1 MDKSDVTS
9 EPVEAQGE
17 RVRDQ
22 RQLVVEQYKNLRK
35 GYGLGSFNLP
45 DQASIQE
52 AALALSIGGVDSA
65 EVLLDQLHSCLLPLL
80 RDQISTLLRS
90 LDQESMLEDPGS
102 NLEVIWELRSK
113 LEHTLARIAS
123 VVVVV
128 SPKPLPSSS
137 RADDQHLQVFKS
149 FRVHDLNMRM
159 CRISHVIGNIFLVTC
174 GHIENMNPTSTE
186 ESRSKLR
193 GYESEDH
200 HSSIYDIYDDDQTEE
215 ALNSIESIIN
225 CLNKSEADAAEEHW
239 KPGLLMMDDL
249 LYMAIRS
256 SDVSSEWK
264 SIRKPVLR
272 LTEAVKPII
281 KLSRL
286 FFAKLSKRGMNTKR
300 LPPFSEM
307 NSKQLKCLYESS
319 QTIAND
325 LHELW
330 HLLFKA
336 DSAPEAV
343 PTNTCDM
350 THKLETLS
358 SHFEAPLLLVVI
370 YLVPLTPETDPD
382 HSYYRSW
389 FATWNTQLMLAIN
402 HFQDVARSLCHIP

>member
-22 RQLVVEQYKNLRK
+22 RPYKNLRK

-149 FRVHDLNMRM
+149 FR
-159 CRISHVIGNIFLVTC
+159 
-174 GHIENMNPTSTE
+174 NMNPTSTE

-264 SIRKPVLR
+264 FIRKPVLH

-307 NSKQLKCLYESS
+307 NSKQIKCLYQSS

-336 DSAPEAV
+336 DAAPEAV

-350 THKLETLS
+350 THKVETLS

-370 YLVPLTPETDPD
+370 YLVPLIPETDPD

-389 FATWNTQLMLAIN
+389 FATWNTQLMLATN
-402 HFQDVARSLCHIP
+402 HFQDVARSLYSQRTTINTTDRAKGLSPS